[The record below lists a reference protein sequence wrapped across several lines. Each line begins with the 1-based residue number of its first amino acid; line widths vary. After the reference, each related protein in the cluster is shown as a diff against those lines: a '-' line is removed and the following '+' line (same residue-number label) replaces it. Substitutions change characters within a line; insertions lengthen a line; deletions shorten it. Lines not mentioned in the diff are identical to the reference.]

1 MPSSVPSP
9 HSAAFTLNPALDADA
24 IADAFARQGH
34 VRIAP
39 FLDEG
44 SAKALHALL
53 RGRQDWRQLINHAKG
68 VFELDRSVRAGMTA
82 QQCTALDEAVYAQ
95 ARDGFQFRYESIG
108 VPDEAEKRSASDDP
122 LVAFVA
128 WLSQGAPR
136 AFLRKVSGC
145 DDIAFADGQATAY
158 SPGDFLTGHD
168 DAVAGKQRVA
178 AYIMG
183 LTPIWRLE
191 WGGLLM
197 LHGQDDAN
205 VTGLV
210 PGFNTLVLLSVP
222 QMHSVSEVT
231 RAAVYRRY
239 SITGWLR
246 RSG

>member
-1 MPSSVPSP
+1 MPLSVPL
-9 HSAAFTLNPALDADA
+9 ADRADFTLNPTLNVEA
-24 IADAFARQGH
+24 IAETFARQGH

-39 FLDEG
+39 FLDEA
-44 SAKALHALL
+44 SARQLHDLL
-53 RGRQDWRQLINHAKG
+53 RGRQDWRQLVNHAKG
-68 VFELDRSVRAGMTA
+68 VFELDRTVRAGMTA

-95 ARDGFQFRYESIG
+95 ARDGFQFRYESIA
-108 VPDEAEKRSASDDP
+108 VADEAEARAKSKDP

-136 AFLRKVSGC
+136 AFLRKITGC
-145 DDIAFADGQATAY
+145 DDITFADGQATAY

-178 AYIMG
+178 AYILG

-191 WGGLLM
+191 WGGLLL
-197 LHGQDDAN
+197 LHGQDGTDL
-205 VTGLV
+205 TGLV
-210 PGFNTLVLLSVP
+210 PGFNALVLLSVP

-231 RAAVYRRY
+231 RAAAYRRY

-246 RSG
+246 RAG